1 MNENTE
7 LPKEIRE
14 YFKNNYPQFVVIG
27 IDNDGERKIFV
38 ESLGDIFE
46 TAELLAMVDKVR
58 EELLDVL
65 SADLPR
71 ESLENALKIAREET
85 KI

>member
-1 MNENTE
+1 MNENTK

-14 YFKNNYPQFVVIG
+14 YFKNNYPQFAIIG
-27 IDNDGERKIFV
+27 VDNDGKRKIFV
-38 ESLGDIFE
+38 ESSGDIFE

-71 ESLENALKIAREET
+71 ESLENGLKIAREEV
-85 KI
+85 